1 MSKYVT
7 VIIPTLAEKTRE
19 SQLKRC
25 IASIRKSS
33 KSEILII
40 TVVNGNRFDDDLC
53 HWLQQQPDLV
63 FDYQPTPSLP
73 LAQLRGR
80 QLVKTPFFSFIDD
93 DDEYLPEAIDMRLEK
108 LASNPNLDA
117 LVTNGFL
124 YSGEKDEMLYSD
136 MSDITLD
143 PLAALFHHN
152 WLHNCNHLFRSD
164 SIPDSFF
171 ADIHPFAE
179 WTWLAYKLILQGKS
193 IAVIDKPTFR
203 YYDTPNSL
211 SKSDAYTETF
221 HGLYQKMLALSPP
234 ANIAD
239 LIRKRISADW
249 HNRSD
254 HALQKGDLIKAFKC
268 HWHSLFELG
277 GMQYL
282 SYSRHLVLGLIKA
295 LTSRSPLKKVNE

>member
-1 MSKYVT
+1 MSKNVT

-25 IASIRKSS
+25 IDSIRKSS
-33 KSEILII
+33 KTDILII
-40 TVVNGNRFDDDLC
+40 TVVNGNRFDNELC
-53 HWLQQQPDLV
+53 NWLQQQPDLL
-63 FDYQPTPSLP
+63 FDYQSTPSSP

-93 DDEYLPEAIDMRLEK
+93 DDEYLPDAIDRRLTKFE
-108 LASNPNLDA
+108 SHPNIDFV
-117 LVTNGFL
+117 VTNGFL
-124 YSGEKDEMLYSD
+124 FSADKDEILYSK
-136 MSDITLD
+136 MNDIASD
-143 PLAALFHHN
+143 PLTALFIHN

-164 SIPDSFF
+164 SIPDTLF

-193 IAVIDKPTFR
+193 VGVIDEPTFR

-221 HGLYQKMLALSPP
+221 LGLYRKMLSLNPP
-234 ANIAD
+234 AKIAN
-239 LIRKRISADW
+239 LIRKGISADW

-254 HALQKGDLIKAFKC
+254 HALQKGYLLKAFIC

-282 SYSRHLVLGLIKA
+282 SYSRHLLLALIKELTGRSA
-295 LTSRSPLKKVNE
+295 LK